1 MQNNDENK
9 NIGRNIRLYRI
20 RAGLTIRD
28 LSKRIARNSGQEI
41 KTGSIRNYEKGTE
54 KIPAVALHA
63 IATATDA
70 DIHLFYETAN
80 ISTLIDSSNKIHL
93 LEAYSMIR
101 CRSARESLL
110 HLARKLGKRAGGS
123 HA

>member
-9 NIGRNIRLYRI
+9 NVGDNIRLYRI
-20 RAGLTIRD
+20 KAGLTIKD
-28 LSKRIARNSGQEI
+28 LSKRIISNYGLEI

-54 KIPAVALHA
+54 KIPAVALNS
-63 IATATDA
+63 IAAVTNTD
-70 DIHLFYETAN
+70 IRQFYEPAN
-80 ISTLIDSSNKIHL
+80 PTVLLDNSNKIHL
-93 LEAYSMIR
+93 LEAYSMIT

-110 HLARKLGKRAGGS
+110 HLARKLSKAGGS